1 MKEEEEEDIELDIEA
16 KYVNKTEKEFLSNI
30 TYAECIYILTPEN
43 KYCDKI
49 RELSVLKICEIIDRL
64 QKENEE
70 LKEELKEENELNK
83 IIKDTKLDELF
94 CRRNGKKVEQA
105 IKLRDELLKLP
116 ECKLYGIKK
125 CKKSVV
131 LITKEEVIPIQ
142 KVKDKIEEI
151 LNNGEYRIIFEGDA
165 EFPDE
170 ATCIDA
176 QKYIKLEKLQEL
188 LEGRKENERK

>member
-1 MKEEEEEDIELDIEA
+1 MRGEKQMNRKEKKAVDLLKALNNLEKKCKIEKVPYKSEI
-16 KYVNKTEKEFLSNI
+16 K
-30 TYAECIYILTPEN
+30 
-43 KYCDKI
+43 KI
-49 RELSVLKICEIIDRL
+49 RISLLPEDYGIFEILLNLIEKL

-70 LKEELKEENELNK
+70 WQKAYQEEKDKQFELIQNTNNTIKTAVIAIEDLQKKLK
-83 IIKDTKLDELF
+83 
-94 CRRNGKKVEQA
+94 
-105 IKLRDELLKLP
+105 
-116 ECKLYGIKK
+116 
-125 CKKSVV
+125 
-131 LITKEEVIPIQ
+131 EVIPVQ

-188 LEGRKENERK
+188 LEGRE

>member
-1 MKEEEEEDIELDIEA
+1 MRGEKQMNRKEKKAVGLLKELNNLEKNGIFEILLNLIEKLKKENEELKEDRKNNNEMIALAQNEILNYMSGYEEGKKHKMTAVAQVVENQQYYRVRKQME
-16 KYVNKTEKEFLSNI
+16 KYEEHIKM
-30 TYAECIYILTPEN
+30 
-43 KYCDKI
+43 
-49 RELSVLKICEIIDRL
+49 L

-70 LKEELKEENELNK
+70 LKEKIREHTLLISPYYVKEN
-83 IIKDTKLDELF
+83 F
-94 CRRNGKKVEQA
+94 
-105 IKLRDELLKLP
+105 
-116 ECKLYGIKK
+116 
-125 CKKSVV
+125 
-131 LITKEEVIPIQ
+131 IPVQ

-188 LEGRKENERK
+188 LEGRK